1 MLFLNLII
9 QDWKKGIRSQ
19 GFYKNLAV
27 SIILGIFA
35 LYMAAVFL
43 FLGFSL
49 DEILEKAN
57 NSLNPLELFNGAMLY
72 IVLISLIIRFLLQ
85 QLNTFNLPPYQVLPV
100 KRDSLINFLLLKP
113 LTSVVNY
120 FFLLIIVPFT
130 LQSVVHYYS
139 IAVGVRFIL
148 CCVLLVW
155 FNSLMAAFL
164 KRQFGSGF
172 LSFLTLA
179 LTAGGLATL
188 EFFRVFSLFNTS
200 RIIFDLVILNPVGL
214 LLPFGMVC
222 IAFMLNKWF
231 FSRNYYP
238 EKFNIKARNEKAVA
252 SDLSFLNRFGMIG
265 EIISLEIKLI
275 LRHKRTKGI
284 MYMSSVFLFYGL
296 IFYTNKV
303 YEHQIYFLFF
313 CASFMTGLLMLMFGQ
328 WTISWDSNHF
338 DSLMTRNIPVK
349 TYIEANYYLMVAFS
363 IICFVVTT
371 PYFLFGQKIIYLHLS
386 SFLYNIGVNVYFL
399 LFFATYNTRKVDLS
413 KSSAMNYQGTTYKS
427 FLILLPIMFL
437 PMLLVGQIAEWLSP
451 RTALLTVSAL
461 GIAGIVLRKPILN
474 LCVRQFNARKYK
486 MAEGFRES
494 E

>member
-57 NSLNPLELFNGAMLY
+57 NSLNPMELVNGAMLY
-72 IVLISLIIRFLLQ
+72 IVLISLTGRFLLQ

-113 LTSVVNY
+113 LTSIANY

-130 LQSVVHYYS
+130 VQSVIHYYS
-139 IAVGVRFIL
+139 VAVGVRFVA
-148 CCVLLVW
+148 CFVLLTW
-155 FNSLMAAFL
+155 FNSLMASFL
-164 KRQFGSGF
+164 KRQFGTGF
-172 LSFLTLA
+172 LSFLTIL
-179 LTAGGLATL
+179 LVLGSVATL
-188 EFFRVFSLFNTS
+188 EFFRIFSLFDAS
-200 RIIFDLVILNPVGL
+200 RFIFNKVVLNPIGL

-222 IAFMLNKWF
+222 LAFMLNKWF
-231 FSRNYYP
+231 FSRNYYT
-238 EKFNIKARNEKAVA
+238 ETFNTHNKSERAVA
-252 SDLSFLNRFGMIG
+252 RDLSFLNRFGMIG
-265 EIISLEIKLI
+265 ELISLEIKLI

-284 MYMSSVFLFYGL
+284 MYMSCIFLFYGL

-349 TYIEANYYLMVAFS
+349 TYIEANYYLMIAFS
-363 IICFVVTT
+363 ILCFVLTT
-371 PYFLFGQKIIYLHLS
+371 PYFFFGQKIVYLHLAA
-386 SFLYNIGVNVYFL
+386 FLYNVGVNVYFL

-437 PMLLVGQIAEWLSP
+437 PMLLVGQLAEWLSP
-451 RTALLTVSAL
+451 QIALTTLSVL
-461 GIAGIVLRKPILN
+461 GLAGILLRRPILN